1 MNLELCITQSKTGGE
16 KFKSWSKRLWKLLNH
31 YSSTTCPFKARK
43 RRQPYEN
50 GLEWNHKW
58 LRMVIIWM
66 ANTCKFQF
74 KRFLKP
80 KKVKKSLRRLLSSHH
95 CIFSQKLNP
104 EIESVFLFFRQNN
117 RMGQKIRQLEL
128 GMYCFFMKAWSED
141 LRCRYS
147 NTQSNA
153 NHFFF
158 NFLKPWE
165 QSF

>member
-74 KRFLKP
+74 KRFLKLTLKIQQQEDFLAVHSAHHMFSRKPNRKIRHFDQSNQLLLKKLVKIREYKCQLISKYPFGVFKFP
-80 KKVKKSLRRLLSSHH
+80 KKQRNFCKDFCSSL
-95 CIFSQKLNP
+95 
-104 EIESVFLFFRQNN
+104 
-117 RMGQKIRQLEL
+117 
-128 GMYCFFMKAWSED
+128 
-141 LRCRYS
+141 
-147 NTQSNA
+147 
-153 NHFFF
+153 
-158 NFLKPWE
+158 
-165 QSF
+165 